1 VRKLL
6 GVLMFAACTGAL
18 PAGAT
23 LVVWDPGNAAQNAAH
38 ETVNLAKWIKTELDA
53 AATELNTLHTYENT
67 IVQLARMGDPAQL
80 RNLPGVR
87 DVAALYSSG
96 QQLMYEYQS
105 WQRYF
110 SPQNFQYDM
119 NAILSSYRLPAWQGF
134 TSQSGVLVTPLPAN
148 YQFSTARWNIAN
160 NAQQQLATLEKQRQ
174 KLEIQRDQALS
185 SLQAAT
191 TDSEVQKYHAVLNG
205 INGALEDVSA
215 RANELAHQVA
225 LKGQQLNAGEQVY
238 KASEAERAL
247 ATDYQTIDAGLN
259 GLPLGSFRQPVF
271 WGTNQ

>member
-1 VRKLL
+1 MKKLVNL
-6 GVLMFAACTGAL
+6 LIFVACTGSP
-18 PAGAT
+18 PAGAA

-38 ETVNLAKWIKTELDA
+38 EAVNLAKWIKTELDA
-53 AATELNTLHTYENT
+53 SATELNTLHTYENT

-80 RNLPGVR
+80 HNLPGLS

-119 NAILSSYRLPAWQGF
+119 NSILSSYRLPTWNGF
-134 TSQSGVLVTPLPAN
+134 TSQSGVLVTPLAAN
-148 YQFSTARWNIAN
+148 YQFNTARWNIAN
-160 NAQQQLATLEKQRQ
+160 DAQQQLAEREKQRQ
-174 KLEIQRDQALS
+174 KLETQRDQALS
-185 SLQAAT
+185 SLKSAT

-205 INGALEDVSA
+205 INGALADVSA

-225 LKGQQLNAGEQVY
+225 LKGQQINAGEQIY
-238 KASEAERAL
+238 KASEADRSL
-247 ATDYQTIDAGLN
+247 ASDYQTIDAGLN

-271 WGTNQ
+271 WGTKQ

>member
-1 VRKLL
+1 MRRLILVSFLTWSVAL
-6 GVLMFAACTGAL
+6 NAYCTL
-18 PAGAT
+18 I
-23 LVVWDPGNAAQNAAH
+23 VWDPGNAAQNAAH

-80 RNLPGVR
+80 RHLPGII

-105 WQRYF
+105 WQQYF
-110 SPQNFQYDM
+110 SPQNFQSDM
-119 NAILSSYRLPAWQGF
+119 NSILSSYRLPTWNGF

-148 YQFSTARWNIAN
+148 FQFNTARWNIAN
-160 NAQQQLATLEKQRQ
+160 DAQQQLATLERQRQ
-174 KLEIQRDQALS
+174 RLETQRDQTLS
-185 SLQAAT
+185 SLQSAT

-205 INGALEDVSA
+205 INGALADVSA

-225 LKGQQLNAGEQVY
+225 LKGQQINAGEQIY
-238 KASEAERAL
+238 RASEADRTL
-247 ATDYQTIDAGLN
+247 ASDYQTIDEGLN